1 MKALVL
7 AAGKGSRLGEVAGGV
22 PKPLVPVGRTTPLD
36 HNLQWI
42 APLASHGIWINL
54 HTHGEAIRR
63 HVGDEVAGVPI
74 SYSWE
79 PELLGT
85 AGAWKRLEAEWSDTS
100 FVIYGDNFMR
110 FDLAALL
117 AAHRRGGAPATIAI
131 FDPSVHANT
140 GIGGG
145 RVRVSSGRITEF
157 VEGAATGIVNA
168 GAYCLEPV
176 LAERL
181 PDGFSDFG
189 RDIMPELARDGV
201 LAAHLVEAEGYCL
214 GIDSPELLQAARR
227 MLDERVVAP

>member
-7 AAGKGSRLGEVAGGV
+7 AAGKGSRLGTAADGI
-22 PKPLVPVGRTTPLD
+22 PKPLVPVGSTTPLD

-42 APLASHGIWINL
+42 APLAKDGIWINL
-54 HTHGEAIRR
+54 HTCGEVIRA
-63 HVGDEVAGVPI
+63 HVGAEVDGVPV

-85 AGAWKRLEAEWSDTS
+85 AGAWKRLHAEWSGTS

-110 FDLAALL
+110 FDLESLL
-117 AAHRRGGAPATIAI
+117 DTHRRAGTPATIAI
-131 FDPSVHANT
+131 FDPGVHTNT

-145 RVRVSSGRITEF
+145 RVRIRGGRVTEF
-157 VEGAATGIVNA
+157 VEGASVGLVNA
-168 GAYCLEPV
+168 GAYCLEPA

-189 RDIMPELARDGV
+189 RDVLPALARDGL
-201 LAAHLVEAEGYCL
+201 LAGHLVEAEGYCL
-214 GIDSPELLQAARR
+214 GIDSPELLEAARR
-227 MLDERVVAP
+227 MLDERVVLP